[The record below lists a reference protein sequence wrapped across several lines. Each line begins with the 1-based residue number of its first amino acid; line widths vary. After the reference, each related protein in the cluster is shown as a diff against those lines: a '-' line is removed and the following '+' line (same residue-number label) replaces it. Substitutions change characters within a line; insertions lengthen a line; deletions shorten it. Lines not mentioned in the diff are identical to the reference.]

1 MNGMISDENSTEVEA
16 EVVSGEGG
24 LDLEKVD
31 GVINPVYWERDAKC

>member
-16 EVVSGEGG
+16 EVVLGEGG

-31 GVINPVYWERDAKC
+31 GVINPVYRERDAKC